1 MPYLGN
7 ELPGYLK
14 RCPVA
19 LQPIYSAWVL
29 MSGRH
34 LFYNSRGHL
43 VPGIGIQNLLPSGRR
58 EPDRFASLQT
68 LSFLI
73 PFARRFKNRRLF
85 NLPIGTG
92 LSDLSS
98 DRSTKEQISYVYY

>member
-1 MPYLGN
+1 MSNVRTKVQKNNFLCPYGLMPYLGN

-43 VPGIGIQNLLPSGRR
+43 CLRYQCSKS
-58 EPDRFASLQT
+58 FAVWKT
-68 LSFLI
+68 
-73 PFARRFKNRRLF
+73 
-85 NLPIGTG
+85 GT
-92 LSDLSS
+92 
-98 DRSTKEQISYVYY
+98 